1 MAALIEYV
9 CNGKARSSG
18 GAIGHAALE
27 QGSWAYCSC
36 GAISGHQWT
45 RIDPTAIEALRS
57 PGWHRTPTSGAGG
70 ESADPS
76 TAGRT

>member
-9 CNGKARSSG
+9 CTAKHDRREEPSVT
-18 GAIGHAALE
+18 LE

-57 PGWHRTPTSGAGG
+57 PVRKGHTPSVQG
-70 ESADPS
+70 ESVDPS
-76 TAGRT
+76 KIHRS

>member
-9 CNGKARSSG
+9 CTAKHDRREEPSVT
-18 GAIGHAALE
+18 LE

-57 PGWHRTPTSGAGG
+57 PGWHRTPTSDAGG